1 MHGPEM
7 WWLLMMACWSIEN
20 GVQECGMFALCH
32 VALKDFAEPCP
43 LFHKT
48 KAVIRVLTVRTV
60 EIGWRKSVVY
70 KTSHPH
76 SRHVCGS
83 DEVAF
88 CYRTSATVKA
98 NKK

>member
-48 KAVIRVLTVRTV
+48 KAVIRVLTVRTLRLVGASLSCIRPRIPILDMFV
-60 EIGWRKSVVY
+60 EVMR
-70 KTSHPH
+70 
-76 SRHVCGS
+76 
-83 DEVAF
+83 
-88 CYRTSATVKA
+88 
-98 NKK
+98 